1 MCVLAALVCI
11 GYAPHTGDPPLAEQR
26 RDGEQLQQLQPSAR
40 MATAS
45 SSAWAAEVGARVAAL
60 ERGRLLRRTEA
71 VPAPPP
77 DEPGTARGAPAPRG
91 GGRGRAG
98 GAWGGAGEA
107 LTVFS

>member
-1 MCVLAALVCI
+1 
-11 GYAPHTGDPPLAEQR
+11 
-26 RDGEQLQQLQPSAR
+26 
-40 MATAS
+40 MATATS
-45 SSAWAAEVGARVAAL
+45 AAWAAEVGARVAAL

-77 DEPGTARGAPAPRG
+77 DEPGTAPGAPAPRG
-91 GGRGRAG
+91 GGRAGGGRAG

>member
-1 MCVLAALVCI
+1 
-11 GYAPHTGDPPLAEQR
+11 
-26 RDGEQLQQLQPSAR
+26 

-60 ERGRLLRRTEA
+60 ERGQLLRRTEA

-77 DEPGTARGAPAPRG
+77 DEPGTAPGAPAPRG
-91 GGRGRAG
+91 GGGGRAG